1 MSSKSRII
9 ILVTLAVLLILAAC
23 TSQSV
28 QTPDNSQASDP
39 ESQKLELKASDPT
52 GPSAVLSELSGQV
65 EVQQTADRS
74 FVAAEAGMEL
84 FLNGQVQTG
93 PDGRARLDFTDGTIV
108 RVSPNSL
115 FTLVAIEEEDGGFFK
130 QLFMQAGQMWVV
142 LNGGSLQVDTPS
154 GVASVRG
161 SYMMVERDP
170 ETGNIVTTCLEGTC
184 TLEVDGEEIVL
195 GAGQKAAFSGEGIE
209 PGVMSQEEIQEW
221 LDTTPEAT
229 LVLDQVPGSISDFV
243 WEDWNG
249 NGLQD
254 DDEPGV
260 AEVAVTLY
268 SGSGDPLAD
277 TVTDGDGF
285 YLFEE
290 VFSGEYYLQFS
301 LDSTLFTVQ
310 DAGEDDTLDSDVDQ
324 DGFTATFEL
333 APGEHRTDL
342 DAGLVYPGYAG
353 ICPFTGL
360 PTDATLLENR
370 PIFISISHFPAW
382 ATRPSTGL
390 NSAPVVFETLI
401 DEGMTRLQALFY
413 CGYPEKLPESDGGSV
428 DASYDISG
436 VRSGRVFYAELAQ
449 LFGAGLIFGGADPTV
464 YQQISPYQCGVVDN
478 TNNPTNIG
486 GLGLDIESLEGIA
499 ERCKHRYG
507 NPDFNVWTFGP
518 PPSGGESAARFL
530 MHYNY
535 LNQTRW
541 DYDAE
546 AGGYVRYQNDPETPE
561 EFTLSTDKLTGQAV
575 VRQNIILLITPHA
588 VLNSAGTI
596 IEFDL
601 TDERGFAW
609 LLRDGAMYK
618 ACWSAVFDDYPT
630 ESNRYRPFLL
640 YDCTTKE
647 PINFAYGSTWINVVT
662 PAMWFET
669 EGDTLVAKQPF
680 IGYGP

>member
-1 MSSKSRII
+1 MSSKSTILLI
-9 ILVTLAVLLILAAC
+9 FILVGLILLTAC
-23 TSQSV
+23 GAQSA
-28 QTPDNSQASDP
+28 QTPGSDQVSDP
-39 ESQKLELKASDPT
+39 ESQKLALKAADPA
-52 GPSAVLSELSGQV
+52 GPSAVLSDLSGQV

-74 FVAAEAGMEL
+74 FVSAVAGMEV

-93 PDGRARLDFTDGTIV
+93 PDGRVRLDFADGTIV
-108 RVSPNSL
+108 RISPNSL
-115 FTLVAIEEEDGGFFK
+115 FTLVAIEEENDGTFK
-130 QLFMQAGQMWVV
+130 QLYMQSGQMWVV

-170 ETGNIVTTCLEGTC
+170 ETSNLVTTCLEGTC
-184 TLEVDGEEIVL
+184 TLEVDGGEIVL
-195 GAGQKAAFSGEGIE
+195 GAGEKATFSGEGIE

-229 LVLDQVPGSISDFV
+229 LVLDQVPGSISDFA

-260 AEVAVTLY
+260 AEVVVTLY
-268 SGSGDPLAD
+268 SSAGDPLAD
-277 TVTDGDGF
+277 TLTNGDGF
-285 YLFEE
+285 YQFEE
-290 VFSGEYYLQFS
+290 VFAGEYYLQFA
-301 LDSTLFTVQ
+301 LESTLFTVQ
-310 DAGEDDTLDSDVDQ
+310 DAGEDDALDSDVDQ
-324 DGFTATFEL
+324 EGFTPAFEL

-401 DEGMTRLQALFY
+401 DQGMTRLQALFY
-413 CGYPEKLPESDGGSV
+413 CGYPEKLPESDGSGP
-428 DASYDISG
+428 ATYDISG
-436 VRSGRVFYAELAQ
+436 VRSGRVFYAELAE
-449 LFGAGLIFGGADPTV
+449 LFGAGLIFGGADPSV
-464 YQQISPYQCGVVDN
+464 YEQIAPYQCGVVDN

-518 PPSGGESAARFL
+518 PPSGGEPAARFL

-575 VRQNIILLITPHA
+575 VRQNIILLVTPHG

-618 ACWSAVFDDYPT
+618 ACWSAVFNDYPT

-640 YDCTTKE
+640 YNCDTKE
-647 PINFAYGSTWINVVT
+647 PLNFAYGSTWVNVVS

-680 IGYGP
+680 LGYGP